1 MLEQSSMDDN
11 VNEALLA
18 LVGALE
24 ARDLYSKDHSMRVA
38 QLVRYLT
45 AQFRISEK
53 EKKTMYNAALL
64 HDIGVVSIPDAILLK
79 KGRLSPD
86 ERQRIQQAPQVAAKI
101 LSTIPSLTDERQMIL
116 HHGER
121 WDGRGYPDQLHG
133 EQIPEGS
140 RFIAVAKA
148 IDAMTKNR
156 AYRRARP
163 LSYCLEQLKENAG
176 SQFDPK
182 IADVATRILCKI
194 MRPDDA

>member
-1 MLEQSSMDDN
+1 MKTQGLNKDN

-38 QLVRYLT
+38 QFVQHLT
-45 AQFRISEK
+45 GQFRISDQQ
-53 EKKTMYNAALL
+53 KKIIYNAALL
-64 HDIGVVSIPDAILLK
+64 HDIGVVSIPDAVLLK

-86 ERQRIQQAPQVAAKI
+86 ERQCIQQAPRVAAKI
-101 LSTIPSLTDERQMIL
+101 LASITSLSEEREIIL

-121 WDGRGYPDQLHG
+121 WDGHGYPDQLQG
-133 EQIPEGS
+133 EQIPQGS
-140 RFIAVAKA
+140 RFIAIAKA
-148 IDAMTKNR
+148 VDAMTKNR

-163 LSYCLEQLKENAG
+163 LSYCLEQLNENAG

-182 IADVATRILCKI
+182 IAGVAARILCKI
-194 MRPDDA
+194 MPPDGV